1 MAGAQKHI
9 LHAVTVTREQ
19 VETRKM
25 KTERVKKV
33 CPMCSELGDDKHVI

>member
-1 MAGAQKHI
+1 
-9 LHAVTVTREQ
+9 

-33 CPMCSELGDDKHVI
+33 CPMCSELGDDKHVIWGFGEIAG